1 MTMPASAPSSIV
13 TDKLHAIRA
22 NWGWFVAL
30 GIAFMVLGFIALAH
44 VLASTLVTVLYVGA
58 LILVGGV
65 VQVIHAFRVQGWG
78 HFFYWLLA
86 GLLYVV
92 AGGLIMYNPL
102 LGAGVL
108 TLMIGVALA
117 VEGIFRIFAGIGARP
132 SSGWGWIVFSGLI
145 TLLLGAIIVARWP
158 VNSVYILGLFL
169 GIDLIINGVGTMFF
183 GFALR
188 EKKA

>member
-1 MTMPASAPSSIV
+1 MTMPASATSAV
-13 TDKLHAIRA
+13 TDQLHAIRA

-30 GIAFMVLGFIALAH
+30 GIAFIVLGMIALAH
-44 VLASTLVTVLYVGA
+44 VLVSTVVTVLYVGA

-78 HFFYWLLA
+78 RFFYWLLA

-92 AGGLIMYNPL
+92 AGGLMMYNPL

-117 VEGIFRIFAGIGARP
+117 VEGIFRVAAGVGARP
-132 SSGWGWIVFSGLI
+132 GPGWGWIAFSGVI
-145 TLLLGAIIVARWP
+145 TLVLGFIIIARWP

-169 GIDLIINGVGTMFF
+169 GVDLVVNGVTTMLF
-183 GFALR
+183 GLTLR
-188 EKKA
+188 EKKS

>member
-1 MTMPASAPSSIV
+1 MTMPAPASASV
-13 TDKLHAIRA
+13 VADKLHAIRA
-22 NWGWFVAL
+22 NWGWFVVL
-30 GIAFMVLGFIALAH
+30 GIAFIMLGFVALAH
-44 VLASTLVTVLYVGA
+44 VLASTLVTALYVGA

-78 HFFYWLLA
+78 RFFYWMLA

-117 VEGIFRIFAGIGARP
+117 VEGIFRIIAGVGTRP
-132 SSGWGWIVFSGLI
+132 GKGWGWIVVSGLV
-145 TLLLGAIIVARWP
+145 TLLLGFIIIARWP

-169 GIDLIINGVGTMFF
+169 GVDLIVNGVGTLLF
-183 GFALR
+183 GLTLR
-188 EKKA
+188 DTKA